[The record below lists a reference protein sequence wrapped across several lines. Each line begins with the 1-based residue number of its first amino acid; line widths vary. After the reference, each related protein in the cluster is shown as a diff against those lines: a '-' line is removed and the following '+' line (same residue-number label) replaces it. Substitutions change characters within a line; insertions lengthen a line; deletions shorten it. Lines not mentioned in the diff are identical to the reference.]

1 MDCDCCSPADG
12 GTDAA
17 AASLDTELP
26 EHVSD
31 ALGTALGQH
40 SADTLDDWVASLAEA
55 FPAWPPAV
63 DDLCHDPDG
72 PHRASTPGGDFRFVC
87 VLDAMLLPGLL
98 GDPVTI
104 ESTPPVGDDV
114 TIHLDPDGSV
124 DAPDG
129 AVVSVGAVSET
140 PPAGDPTPEHAYGA
154 LCPAIHAFPSLS
166 AYETWAATTD
176 AETAPLSVDRAAALA
191 ARMVAAE

>member
-1 MDCDCCSPADG
+1 MDCDCCAPADG
-12 GTDAA
+12 GVDTT

-26 EHVSD
+26 DSVGD
-31 ALGTALGQH
+31 ALGTALDRD
-40 SADTLDDWVASLAEA
+40 APDTLADWVDVLAA
-55 FPAWPPAV
+55 VFPEWPPAV
-63 DDLCHDPDG
+63 ADLCHDPDG
-72 PHRASTPGGDFRFVC
+72 PHRASTPGDDFRFVC

-104 ESTPPVGDDV
+104 ESAPPVGDDV
-114 TIHLDPDGSV
+114 TLHLDTAGNV

-129 AVVSVGAVSET
+129 AVVSVGAVSDS
-140 PPAGDPTPEHAYGA
+140 PPEGEATPEHAYGA

-166 AYETWAATTD
+166 AYEAWDEQAD
-176 AETAPLSVDRAAALA
+176 AETTPLSVERATTLA